1 MSTKL
6 RIIFFILTT
15 SISINAKNFHNVE
28 FVPNEFIIKLSP
40 ETKIISPNSLS
51 TGIIEIDRVLSKIS
65 VDDISSVVPYKKNL
79 DPRLPDINRIYRVRY
94 SDNISP
100 DIVAKQFQSLNNV
113 LYCEP
118 RYIQYETTVPNDPY
132 YSNQWHL
139 PVINASEAWNI
150 TTGDTNVII
159 AIVDDAIDLDHEDL
173 ADNIFTNWAEYHGTD
188 GVDDDFNGYVDDV
201 HGWDFAENNN
211 DPNPAIDNQTHGT
224 HVAGCASAV
233 TNNGVGV
240 AAPGWKCKIL
250 PLKFSNDNSG
260 SLSGD
265 NAAAI
270 IYAADMGATLT
281 NNSYGGG
288 GYSNYDRDAFL
299 YAYELGTLSLT
310 SAGNSDE
317 NEPSYPAAYSNVLSV
332 ASTASGDYKSGFS
345 TYHLSVDISSPGSGI
360 LSAYPNNDYASA
372 SGTSMASPVAAGVA
386 GLIKSNFP
394 DLTASELA
402 IRLSATADNIYDINP
417 EYYLL
422 LGSGRVNANSAVTYS
437 DNQFNTIPVR
447 MGLANFSAT
456 DLLHG
461 NGDSAFDP
469 GETIDM
475 DVSLYNYSIMG
486 SENVNV
492 YLTSTDSRINII
504 EGTILNLS
512 VLPEDTLVLDQ
523 AFSLSINDSADVGI
537 CVFTIGIQQ
546 DGQNL
551 NSFELSINIGKTPI
565 LIVDDDNGGSTD
577 KFYTTILDSMGI
589 PYSLWDR
596 VNGPLSYQMVQNSPI
611 VIWFTEWAFPSLDID
626 DRLVLTEYLDNGG
639 NLYLSGQDLGWD
651 LNENPGDS
659 SQTAFFYNYLH
670 ADWGGDDAGVSSAN
684 GVPGN
689 PISD

>member
-139 PVINASEAWNI
+139 PVINASQAWNI

-437 DNQFNTIPVR
+437 DNQFNTIPIR

-486 SENVNV
+486 S
-492 YLTSTDSRINII
+492 
-504 EGTILNLS
+504 
-512 VLPEDTLVLDQ
+512 
-523 AFSLSINDSADVGI
+523 
-537 CVFTIGIQQ
+537 
-546 DGQNL
+546 
-551 NSFELSINIGKTPI
+551 
-565 LIVDDDNGGSTD
+565 
-577 KFYTTILDSMGI
+577 
-589 PYSLWDR
+589 
-596 VNGPLSYQMVQNSPI
+596 
-611 VIWFTEWAFPSLDID
+611 
-626 DRLVLTEYLDNGG
+626 
-639 NLYLSGQDLGWD
+639 
-651 LNENPGDS
+651 
-659 SQTAFFYNYLH
+659 
-670 ADWGGDDAGVSSAN
+670 
-684 GVPGN
+684 
-689 PISD
+689 